1 MAVVS
6 LELFKK
12 HVNADDFTSDD
23 VYLQHLLDTAEAHVI
38 RSTHRTQ
45 AELAQMGGGSF
56 PIELK
61 HAIMMIGAHWYNQRE
76 PDSIG
81 QMYQVPDSLQALIK
95 PFRKLVADDSGTNE
109 IQTENPGA
117 VNGPE

>member
-23 VYLQHLLDTAEAHVI
+23 VYLQHLLDTAEAYVI

-56 PIELK
+56 SIELK

-109 IQTENPGA
+109 VQTENPGA
-117 VNGPE
+117 DNSPE